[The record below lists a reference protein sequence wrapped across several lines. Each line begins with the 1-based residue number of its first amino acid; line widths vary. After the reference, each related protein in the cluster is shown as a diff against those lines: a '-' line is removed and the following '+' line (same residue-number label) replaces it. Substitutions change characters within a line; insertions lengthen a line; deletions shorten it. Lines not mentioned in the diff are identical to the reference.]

1 MRFMN
6 SMSASWFCVTFSLRY
21 ITPPCTWLLREAMTI
36 SQSLTSQPTLWLVLL
51 RRRSW
56 QTMRSRVDCVSTA
69 RVKLASFCSSLR
81 TFSMLIEYSVLGS
94 RAS

>member
-1 MRFMN
+1 
-6 SMSASWFCVTFSLRY
+6 
-21 ITPPCTWLLREAMTI
+21 
-36 SQSLTSQPTLWLVLL
+36 
-51 RRRSW
+51 
-56 QTMRSRVDCVSTA
+56 MRSRVDCVSTA